1 MRYFTILIFTTLW
14 VLNSY
19 AQEFG
24 THWVSY
30 PFPNDSS
37 EILYRKIYHLD
48 QKPLKAEINMASGG
62 NTRLYIN
69 ERNATP
75 SIFNE
80 GARDSILLMQ
90 TIDISRYLKKGEN
103 IIAVWYA
110 PGRIRNKSKQLS
122 LEIHG
127 WYTDSVPFYHKA
139 DETWWCKPL
148 KGGSYNEKEHFD
160 NRIYTTEWKSA
171 EYQSAGWVH
180 PTGAFKDSTNYIFVD
195 QLPYLTRNKLQ
206 MVLEP
211 YQEEFDHQGCRIDF
225 GRPFRGTIRLTIRNA
240 SKGTT
245 LHINGNQYVCSGE
258 MDEQAYY
265 RIHAEH
271 QKDFVIT
278 WDKGFRRSN
287 ITNIEGLE
295 ISE

>member
-122 LEIHG
+122 LELHG

-148 KGGSYNEKEHFD
+148 KGGSYNEK
-160 NRIYTTEWKSA
+160 NT
-171 EYQSAGWVH
+171 
-180 PTGAFKDSTNYIFVD
+180 
-195 QLPYLTRNKLQ
+195 
-206 MVLEP
+206 
-211 YQEEFDHQGCRIDF
+211 
-225 GRPFRGTIRLTIRNA
+225 LTIEYTLLSGNRLNTNLQDGFIRQA
-240 SKGTT
+240 PSK
-245 LHINGNQYVCSGE
+245 I
-258 MDEQAYY
+258 
-265 RIHAEH
+265 R
-271 QKDFVIT
+271 
-278 WDKGFRRSN
+278 
-287 ITNIEGLE
+287 
-295 ISE
+295 

>member
-37 EILYRKIYHLD
+37 AILYRKIYHLD
-48 QKPLKAEINMASGG
+48 QKPLKAEITVLTRGI
-62 NTRLYIN
+62 TRLYIN

-122 LEIHG
+122 LELHG

-148 KGGSYNEKEHFD
+148 KGGCYNEKEHFD
-160 NRIYTTEWKSA
+160 NRIYT
-171 EYQSAGWVH
+171 
-180 PTGAFKDSTNYIFVD
+180 I
-195 QLPYLTRNKLQ
+195 
-206 MVLEP
+206 
-211 YQEEFDHQGCRIDF
+211 
-225 GRPFRGTIRLTIRNA
+225 
-240 SKGTT
+240 
-245 LHINGNQYVCSGE
+245 
-258 MDEQAYY
+258 
-265 RIHAEH
+265 
-271 QKDFVIT
+271 
-278 WDKGFRRSN
+278 
-287 ITNIEGLE
+287 
-295 ISE
+295 

>member
-1 MRYFTILIFTTLW
+1 
-14 VLNSY
+14 
-19 AQEFG
+19 
-24 THWVSY
+24 
-30 PFPNDSS
+30 
-37 EILYRKIYHLD
+37 
-48 QKPLKAEINMASGG
+48 MASGG

-122 LEIHG
+122 LELHG

-148 KGGSYNEKEHFD
+148 KGCSYNEKEHFD
-160 NRIYTTEWKSA
+160 NRIYNTEWKSA

-195 QLPYLTRNKLQ
+195 QLPYLTQNKLQ

>member
-122 LEIHG
+122 LELHAGIQTLFLFIIKQTKHG
-127 WYTDSVPFYHKA
+127 
-139 DETWWCKPL
+139 
-148 KGGSYNEKEHFD
+148 
-160 NRIYTTEWKSA
+160 
-171 EYQSAGWVH
+171 
-180 PTGAFKDSTNYIFVD
+180 GAS
-195 QLPYLTRNKLQ
+195 P
-206 MVLEP
+206 
-211 YQEEFDHQGCRIDF
+211 
-225 GRPFRGTIRLTIRNA
+225 
-240 SKGTT
+240 
-245 LHINGNQYVCSGE
+245 
-258 MDEQAYY
+258 
-265 RIHAEH
+265 
-271 QKDFVIT
+271 
-278 WDKGFRRSN
+278 
-287 ITNIEGLE
+287 
-295 ISE
+295 

>member
-37 EILYRKIYHLD
+37 EILYRKIYHLN

-122 LEIHG
+122 LELHG

-148 KGGSYNEKEHFD
+148 KGCSYNEKEHFD
-160 NRIYTTEWKSA
+160 NRIYNTEWKSA

-195 QLPYLTRNKLQ
+195 QLPYLTQNKLQ

-211 YQEEFDHQGCRIDF
+211 YQEEYDHQGCRIDF

>member
-122 LEIHG
+122 LELHG

-148 KGGSYNEKEHFD
+148 KGCCYNEKEHFD
-160 NRIYTTEWKSA
+160 NRIYNTEWKSA

-195 QLPYLTRNKLQ
+195 QLPYLTQNKLQ

>member
-37 EILYRKIYHLD
+37 EILYRKIYHLN

-110 PGRIRNKSKQLS
+110 PGRIRANNSRWNFMAGIQTLFLFIIKQTK
-122 LEIHG
+122 HG
-127 WYTDSVPFYHKA
+127 
-139 DETWWCKPL
+139 
-148 KGGSYNEKEHFD
+148 
-160 NRIYTTEWKSA
+160 
-171 EYQSAGWVH
+171 
-180 PTGAFKDSTNYIFVD
+180 GAN
-195 QLPYLTRNKLQ
+195 P
-206 MVLEP
+206 
-211 YQEEFDHQGCRIDF
+211 
-225 GRPFRGTIRLTIRNA
+225 
-240 SKGTT
+240 
-245 LHINGNQYVCSGE
+245 
-258 MDEQAYY
+258 
-265 RIHAEH
+265 
-271 QKDFVIT
+271 
-278 WDKGFRRSN
+278 
-287 ITNIEGLE
+287 
-295 ISE
+295 